1 MRLISFSI
9 VFFSM
14 LFLASC
20 SNQNQSNYTL
30 HVKIKGAK
38 DGLAYLVK
46 QTADGKQVKI
56 DSTDMKNGEVIFTG
70 SLEYPEF
77 YFVQLKDQQLY
88 LPLFID
94 NNEITATGSIA
105 DMRNRKVT
113 GSKAQEEFAEVID
126 SLNTYT
132 RMERQLGGQY
142 QQARQN
148 GDTIL
153 MSNLENQYE
162 VLNNEKAGYLKG
174 YVISHPKSVPAA
186 FVFLYNI
193 SMYELEDMDT
203 VVSSLDPSIAG
214 SEYVKALTDKVTA
227 LKKVSIGQPYTDF
240 TLNDPEGNPVPL
252 SSVAGHNNYVL
263 VDFWASWCQPCR
275 AENPNI
281 VKAYRLYH
289 DKGFDVFGVSF
300 DKEKDKWIQ
309 AIKVDSL
316 VWTQVSDLKYWQC
329 AAGKIYGVQAI
340 PHNILID
347 PDGIIIDQNVRG
359 KRLQEKLSS
368 IFNK

>member
-1 MRLISFSI
+1 MRLITL
-9 VFFSM
+9 VFISV

-20 SNQNQSNYTL
+20 SNQNQSNYTI
-30 HVKIKGAK
+30 HVKAKGAK
-38 DGLAYLVK
+38 DDVAYLVK

-56 DSTDMKNGEVIFTG
+56 DSTDMKNGEATFTG
-70 SLEYPEF
+70 TLEYPEF
-77 YFVQLKDQQLY
+77 YFIQLKNQQLY
-88 LPLFID
+88 LPLFAD
-94 NNEITATGSIA
+94 NEEITATGNIT
-105 DMRNRKVT
+105 DMRSREVT

-126 SLNTYT
+126 SLNTYS
-132 RMERQLGGQY
+132 RQERQLGMQY

-148 GDTIL
+148 GDTVL
-153 MSNLENQYE
+153 MQELENQYE
-162 VLNNEKAGYLKG
+162 QINTEKSAYLKD

-186 FVFLYNI
+186 FVFLYNL

-214 SEYVKALTDKVTA
+214 SEYVKELTDKVAA
-227 LKKVSIGQPYTDF
+227 LKRVSVGQPFTDF
-240 TLNDPEGNPVPL
+240 TLNDPDGNPVPL
-252 SSVAGHNNYVL
+252 SSIAGHDNYVL

-275 AENPNI
+275 AENPNV

-309 AIKVDSL
+309 AIKDDSL
-316 VWTQVSDLKYWQC
+316 VWTQVSDLNYWQC
-329 AAGKIYGVQAI
+329 EAGKIYGVQAI

-347 PDGIIIDQNVRG
+347 PNGIIIDKNIRG
-359 KRLQEKLSS
+359 EELQEKLSS

>member
-1 MRLISFSI
+1 MRLITL
-9 VFFSM
+9 VFISV

-20 SNQNQSNYTL
+20 SNQNQSNYTI
-30 HVKIKGAK
+30 HVKAKGAK
-38 DGLAYLVK
+38 DDVAYLVK

-56 DSTDMKNGEVIFTG
+56 DSTDMKNGEATFTG
-70 SLEYPEF
+70 TLEYPEF
-77 YFVQLKDQQLY
+77 YFIQLKNQQLY
-88 LPLFID
+88 LPLFVD
-94 NNEITATGSIA
+94 NEEITATGNIT
-105 DMRNRKVT
+105 DMRSREVT

-126 SLNTYT
+126 SLNTYS
-132 RMERQLGGQY
+132 RQERQLGMQY

-148 GDTIL
+148 GDTVL
-153 MSNLENQYE
+153 MQELENQYE
-162 VLNNEKAGYLKG
+162 QINTEKSAYLKD

-186 FVFLYNI
+186 FVFLYNL

-214 SEYVKALTDKVTA
+214 SEYVKELTDKVAA
-227 LKKVSIGQPYTDF
+227 LKKVSVGQPFTDF
-240 TLNDPEGNPVPL
+240 TLNDPDGNPVPL
-252 SSVAGHNNYVL
+252 SSIAGHDNYVL

-309 AIKVDSL
+309 AIKDDSL

-329 AAGKIYGVQAI
+329 EAGKIYGVQAI

-347 PDGIIIDQNVRG
+347 PKGIIIDKNIRG
-359 KRLQEKLSS
+359 EELQEKLSS

>member
-1 MRLISFSI
+1 MRFFTLSI
-9 VFFSM
+9 VFISV

-20 SNQNQSNYTL
+20 TNQDQPGYTL

-38 DGLAYLVK
+38 DSLAYLVK
-46 QTADGKQVKI
+46 QTAEGKQVKI
-56 DSTDMKNGEVIFTG
+56 DSAEVKNGEVVFKG
-70 SLEYPEF
+70 NLEYPEF
-77 YFVQLKDQQLY
+77 YFVQLQTQQLY
-88 LPLFID
+88 LPLFVD
-94 NNEITATGSIA
+94 NEDITATGSIN

-113 GSKAQEEFAEVID
+113 GSKAQDEFAEIVD

-132 RMERQLGGQY
+132 RQERQLGSQY

-148 GDTIL
+148 GDTAL
-153 MSNLENQYE
+153 MSNLEDQYDQ
-162 VLNNEKAGYLKG
+162 LTAEKAGYLKD
-174 YVISHPKSVPAA
+174 YVLTHPSSVPAA
-186 FVFLYNI
+186 FVFLYNM

-203 VVSSLDPSIAG
+203 VVSSLDTAILG
-214 SEYVKALTDKVTA
+214 SEYVKELTDKVAA
-227 LKKVSIGQPYTDF
+227 LKRVSIGQPYTDF

-252 SSVAGHNNYVL
+252 SSVVGHNNYVL

-289 DKGFDVFGVSF
+289 DKGFDIFGVSF
-300 DKEKDKWIQ
+300 DKDKDKWIQ
-309 AIKVDSL
+309 AIKDDSL
-316 VWTQVSDLKYWQC
+316 VWTQVSDLKYWQSE
-329 AAGKIYGVQAI
+329 AGQIYGVQSI

-368 IFNK
+368 IFNN

>member
-1 MRLISFSI
+1 MRLITL
-9 VFFSM
+9 VFISV

-20 SNQNQSNYTL
+20 SNQNQSNYTI
-30 HVKIKGAK
+30 HVKAKGAK
-38 DGLAYLVK
+38 DDVAYLVK

-56 DSTDMKNGEVIFTG
+56 DSTDMKNGEATFTG
-70 SLEYPEF
+70 TLEYPEF
-77 YFVQLKDQQLY
+77 YFIQLKNQQLY
-88 LPLFID
+88 LPLFAD
-94 NNEITATGSIA
+94 NEEITATGNIT
-105 DMRNRKVT
+105 DMRSREVT

-126 SLNTYT
+126 SLNTYS
-132 RMERQLGGQY
+132 RQERQLGMQY

-148 GDTIL
+148 GDTVL
-153 MSNLENQYE
+153 MQELENQYE
-162 VLNNEKAGYLKG
+162 QINTEKSAYLKD

-186 FVFLYNI
+186 FVFLYNL

-214 SEYVKALTDKVTA
+214 SEYVKELTDKVAA
-227 LKKVSIGQPYTDF
+227 LKRVSVGQPFTDF
-240 TLNDPEGNPVPL
+240 TLNDPDGNPVPL
-252 SSVAGHNNYVL
+252 SSIAGHDNYVL

-275 AENPNI
+275 AENPNV

-289 DKGFDVFGVSF
+289 DTGFDVFGVSF

-309 AIKVDSL
+309 AIKDDSL

-329 AAGKIYGVQAI
+329 EAGKIYGVQAI

-347 PDGIIIDQNVRG
+347 PNGIIIDKNIRG
-359 KRLQEKLSS
+359 EELQEKLSS